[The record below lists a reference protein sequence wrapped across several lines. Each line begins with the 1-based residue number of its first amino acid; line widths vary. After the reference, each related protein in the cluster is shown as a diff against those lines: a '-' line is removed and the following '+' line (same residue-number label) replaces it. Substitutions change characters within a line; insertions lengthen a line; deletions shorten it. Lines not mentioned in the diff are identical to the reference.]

1 MIKGE
6 MMRDVYIIG
15 VGMTRFGKY
24 LDRGIKDLAAE
35 ALEETLRDAGIGGE
49 AVEAAWFSN
58 SAWGYFSEQHCIRGQ
73 VALNPA
79 GLRGIP
85 VTNLENACAG
95 GSNALHA
102 AWTAVA
108 AGLYDCALALGAEKM
123 YDEDKLKTFQ
133 AFWIGMDRENTD
145 EQLALWRDLIEELE
159 SDDGDGDAGE
169 AGETRSVFM
178 DVYAGMARWHMKQ
191 HGTTQRQLAYIASK
205 NHYHSSLNPLAQ
217 YRKEFTV
224 DEVLGDVPVVYP
236 LTRTMCAP
244 IGDGAAAVI
253 ICSKDFLG
261 RLDEARPVKV
271 LASVLATGDPD
282 RHISQPSVAGRAAKT
297 AYERAGLGPE
307 DVDLAEVH
315 DATAFGELVQT
326 EELGFCAAGEGGPF
340 AESGATSLGGEL
352 PVNTSG
358 GLESRGHP
366 VGASGLAQVHELVV
380 QLREEAGP
388 RQVEEAR
395 IALAENGGGNIGFEE
410 AAMGIHILVRYPWG

>member
-1 MIKGE
+1 

-24 LDRGIKDLAAE
+24 IDRGIKDLAAE
-35 ALEETLRDAGIGGE
+35 ALEGTLEDAGIDSE

-73 VALNPA
+73 VALNPS
-79 GLRGIP
+79 GLKGIP

-102 AWTAVA
+102 AWTAVG

-133 AFWIGMDRENTD
+133 AFWIGMDRENTG
-145 EQLALWRDLIEELE
+145 EQLALWRNLIEELG
-159 SDDGDGDAGE
+159 SDGGQGDAGE

-191 HGTTQRQLAYIASK
+191 HGTTQRQLAQIASK

-253 ICSKDFLG
+253 LCSEDFLG
-261 RLDEARPVKV
+261 SLEEARPVKI
-271 LASVLATGDPD
+271 LASVLATGDPE
-282 RHISQPSVAGRAAKT
+282 RNISQPSVAHRASKI
-297 AYERAGLGPE
+297 AYEKAGLGPG
-307 DVDLAEVH
+307 DIDLAEVH

-326 EELGFCAAGEGGPF
+326 EELGFCAVGEGGPF

-366 VGASGLAQVHELVV
+366 VGASGLAQVHELVT
-380 QLREEAGP
+380 QLRGEAGP
-388 RQVEEAR
+388 RQVEGAR
-395 IALAENGGGNIGFEE
+395 IALAENGGGNVGFEE
-410 AAMGIHILVRYPWG
+410 AAMGIHILVRYP

>member
-1 MIKGE
+1 
-6 MMRDVYIIG
+6 MRDVYIIG

-35 ALEETLRDAGIGGE
+35 ALEETLEDAGIEKE

-79 GLRGIP
+79 GLKGIP

-108 AGLYDCALALGAEKM
+108 AGLYDCALTLGAEKM
-123 YDEDKLKTFQ
+123 YEEDKMKAFQ
-133 AFWIGMDRENTD
+133 AFWIGMDRETTE
-145 EQLALWRDLIEELE
+145 EQLALWRNLIEELG
-159 SDDGDGDAGE
+159 SDDGQGNAGG

-178 DVYAGMARWHMKQ
+178 DVYAGMARWHMNQ
-191 HGTTQRQLAYIASK
+191 YGTTQRQLAQIASK

-217 YRKEFTV
+217 YRKEFSV
-224 DEVLGDVPVVYP
+224 EQVLGDVPVVYP

-253 ICSKDFLG
+253 ICSKGFMGKLE
-261 RLDEARPVKV
+261 EARPVKV

-282 RHISQPSVAGRAAKT
+282 RHISEPSVARRASRT
-297 AYERAGLGPE
+297 AYEKAGLGPE
-307 DVDLAEVH
+307 DIDLAEVH

-366 VGASGLAQVHELVV
+366 VGASGLAQVHELVT
-380 QLREEAGP
+380 QLRGEAGP
-388 RQVEEAR
+388 RQVEGPR
-395 IALAENGGGNIGFEE
+395 TALAENGGGNIGFEE
-410 AAMGIHILVRYPWG
+410 AAMGIHILSK